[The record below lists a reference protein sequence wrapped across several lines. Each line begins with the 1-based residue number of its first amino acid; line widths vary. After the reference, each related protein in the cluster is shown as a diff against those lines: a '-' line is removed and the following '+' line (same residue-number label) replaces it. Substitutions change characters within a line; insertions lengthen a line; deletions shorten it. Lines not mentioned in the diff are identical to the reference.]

1 MSKSNSGPEGA
12 AAGQKQ
18 GLPKLTRI
26 QQPRKPA
33 PRPVKTKL
41 GATTNV
47 DDSTSRTPT
56 PSGDSDDA
64 GNVPNPMEL
73 QDENARG
80 FASRGNA
87 QTRRMERE
95 VRELFI
101 GYALVNVLEPGAVEL
116 HWGKYNN
123 RAVDPSHVNSLLVD
137 FQGSDGI
144 DTFRNPFPCLVDE
157 AWVEPQ
163 SLSKTLEDTSLVKT
177 ITWTSAV
184 RLGRVE
190 VLGGR
195 HRTQALAQYAEI
207 LKKKLATEL
216 NNLSKA
222 ETKAKGAASDKVN
235 GLVAVVSRL
244 EDEIRTLG
252 FMVAAFYKRAGF
264 EDTHGEYLS
273 MNETKPALSMTAA
286 ERLFSWASK
295 AARKAEETRTTQGP
309 RSPQWSENVIQSL
322 WNHVERKNN
331 HRLIR
336 ILSSPFLYPL
346 VQAITPFPSMRDGK
360 TVTIKQFNDLLTPTN
375 AGFGQFWAQ
384 VLVTKAS
391 EMRFIAS
398 SVEGW
403 PALNDDHLD
412 DPDRSYKIDTMKKY
426 LGWLLRVR

>member
-18 GLPKLTRI
+18 GLPKVRTKLALTDVLTQLTRI

-87 QTRRMERE
+87 QTRRRERE

-252 FMVAAFYKRAGF
+252 FMVAAFYKR
-264 EDTHGEYLS
+264 GEVL
-273 MNETKPALSMTAA
+273 NCC
-286 ERLFSWASK
+286 
-295 AARKAEETRTTQGP
+295 
-309 RSPQWSENVIQSL
+309 
-322 WNHVERKNN
+322 HVR
-331 HRLIR
+331 
-336 ILSSPFLYPL
+336 
-346 VQAITPFPSMRDGK
+346 VQ
-360 TVTIKQFNDLLTPTN
+360 
-375 AGFGQFWAQ
+375 
-384 VLVTKAS
+384 
-391 EMRFIAS
+391 
-398 SVEGW
+398 
-403 PALNDDHLD
+403 
-412 DPDRSYKIDTMKKY
+412 Y
-426 LGWLLRVR
+426 